1 MPVNSPNVPT
11 HTSDTDLLGVL
22 LAKRNTEGLTFGQHR
37 LLLSEIVREVA
48 ENIGVRRAGS
58 MGELRTAAYMSSIW
72 QKAGLLTW
80 TDSFDAQIQTIATT
94 MFLALFSVS
103 VNVVAVFSLYSALVI
118 VGILLVLALWIQYR
132 DMPLII
138 GKRMNIPNVI
148 AIRKS
153 PQVPR
158 RRVVMIAPLDT
169 SGVVDRFNRPW
180 QHVVVSAVQ
189 GALLLVTLL
198 DPAPLINLLPLA
210 RLQLGWLLWVCSGYL
225 VVAAIIEAYAQ
236 RRRVTWGAVSHAG
249 ALAATARIVDEL
261 DGLRHTEVW
270 GVSTGASQTYAGIED
285 LMQRYPFD
293 PQTTFFVVLSG
304 IGRGTLCYT
313 IPTGNVGGVTD
324 PLLLELATEVRKT
337 AGVDAR
343 VSRNPSVIRP
353 LLKRNFRA
361 IEFTCLDEKGY
372 VPLQG
377 LPSDTVEAMSLPIVE
392 RAVRAVVMMVRAIDA
407 LN

>member
-1 MPVNSPNVPT
+1 MPVNSTNT
-11 HTSDTDLLGVL
+11 SNQTSDTDLLGVL

-37 LLLSEIVREVA
+37 LLLSEVVREVA

-72 QKAGLLTW
+72 QKSGLLTW
-80 TDSFDAQIQTIATT
+80 TDSFDAKTQRIATT
-94 MFLALFSVS
+94 MFLALFSVGA
-103 VNVVAVFSLYSALVI
+103 NVVAVFSLYSALVI
-118 VGILLVLALWIQYR
+118 ASIVLVFAVWIQYR
-132 DMPLII
+132 DTPVIV

-153 PQVPR
+153 PQAPR

-169 SGVVDRFNRPW
+169 NGVVDRFNRPW
-180 QHVVVSAVQ
+180 LHVVMIAIQ
-189 GALLLVTLL
+189 GTLLLVTLL
-198 DPAPLINLLPLA
+198 DKTPLVRLFPLA
-210 RLQLGWLLWVCSGYL
+210 QLQFGWVLWICSGYL
-225 VVAAIIEAYAQ
+225 VVAAIIESYAHRHQ
-236 RRRVTWGAVSHAG
+236 VTWGAVSHAG

-285 LMQRYPFD
+285 LIQRYPFD

-313 IPTGNVGGVTD
+313 IPTGSVGGVTD

-343 VSRNPSVIRP
+343 VSHNPSVIRP

-361 IEFTCLDEKGY
+361 IEFTCLDEQGY

-377 LPSDTVEAMSLPIVE
+377 LPGDTVEAISLPMVE
-392 RAVRAVVMMVRAIDA
+392 RAVRAVVMMIRALDA

>member
-1 MPVNSPNVPT
+1 MPVNSRNALN

-37 LLLSEIVREVA
+37 LLLSEVVREVA

-80 TDSFDAQIQTIATT
+80 TDTFDAQIQPIATT
-94 MFLALFSVS
+94 IFLALFSVS
-103 VNVVAVFSLYSALVI
+103 VNVVAVFSFVSALVI

-132 DMPLII
+132 DMPLIV
-138 GKRMNIPNVI
+138 GKRMSIPNVI

-153 PQVPR
+153 PQAPR
-158 RRVVMIAPLDT
+158 RRVVIVAPLDT
-169 SGVVDRFNRPW
+169 SGVVDRLNQPW
-180 QHVVVSAVQ
+180 HHVVVTAVQ
-189 GALLLVTLL
+189 GAILLVTLL
-198 DPAPLINLLPLA
+198 DPTPLVHVLPLA
-210 RLQLGWLLWVCSGYL
+210 HLQLGWLLWVCSGYL

-261 DGLRHTEVW
+261 DGLHHTEVW
-270 GVSTGASQTYAGIED
+270 AVSTGASQTYAGIED

-293 PQTTFFVVLSG
+293 PQTTFFVVISG

-313 IPTGNVGGVTD
+313 IPAGNVGGVTD

-337 AGVDAR
+337 AGIDAR

-361 IEFTCLDEKGY
+361 IEFTCLDEQGY

-377 LPSDTVEAMSLPIVE
+377 LPSDTVEAISLPIVE

>member
-1 MPVNSPNVPT
+1 MPVNSSNAST

-37 LLLSEIVREVA
+37 LLLSEVVREVA

-80 TDSFDAQIQTIATT
+80 TDSFDAKTQRIATT
-94 MFLALFSVS
+94 MFLALLSVGA
-103 VNVVAVFSLYSALVI
+103 NVVAVFSLYSALVI
-118 VGILLVLALWIQYR
+118 ASILLVLSVLIQYR
-132 DMPLII
+132 DTPLII
-138 GKRMNIPNVI
+138 GKRKNIPNVI

-153 PQVPR
+153 PQAPR

-169 SGVVDRFNRPW
+169 SDVVDRFNRPW
-180 QHVVVSAVQ
+180 QHVVMVTVQ

-198 DPAPLINLLPLA
+198 DTAPLVSLFPLA
-210 RLQLGWLLWVCSGYL
+210 HLQLGWVLWFCSGYL
-225 VVAAIIEAYAQ
+225 VVAAIIESYAH
-236 RRRVTWGAVSHAG
+236 RRRITWGAVSHAG

-285 LMQRYPFD
+285 LIQRYPFD

-313 IPTGNVGGVTD
+313 IPTGNVSGVTD

-353 LLKRNFRA
+353 LLKRDFRA
-361 IEFTCLDEKGY
+361 IEFTCLDEQGY
-372 VPLQG
+372 VPVQG
-377 LPSDTVEAMSLPIVE
+377 LPSDTVEAISLPIVE
-392 RAVRAVVMMVRAIDA
+392 RAVRAVVMMIRALDA

>member
-1 MPVNSPNVPT
+1 
-11 HTSDTDLLGVL
+11 
-22 LAKRNTEGLTFGQHR
+22 
-37 LLLSEIVREVA
+37 
-48 ENIGVRRAGS
+48 
-58 MGELRTAAYMSSIW
+58 
-72 QKAGLLTW
+72 LTW

-94 MFLALFSVS
+94 MFLALFSVAT
-103 VNVVAVFSLYSALVI
+103 NVVAVFSLTSALVI
-118 VGILLVLALWIQYR
+118 VGILVVLALWVQYR
-132 DMPLII
+132 DMPLIV

-153 PQVPR
+153 PQAPR
-158 RRVVMIAPLDT
+158 RRVVVIAPLDT
-169 SGVVDRFNRPW
+169 SAVVDRFNRPW
-180 QHVVVSAVQ
+180 HHVVVIAVQ

-198 DPAPLINLLPLA
+198 DPVPLVNLLPLA
-210 RLQLGWLLWVCSGYL
+210 QLQLGWLLWVCSGYL
-225 VVAAIIEAYAQ
+225 VVAAIIESYAQ

-270 GVSTGASQTYAGIED
+270 GVSTGASQTYAGIDD
-285 LMQRYPFD
+285 LIQRYPFD

-361 IEFTCLDEKGY
+361 IEFTCLDEQGY

-377 LPSDTVEAMSLPIVE
+377 LPSDTVEAISLPVVE
-392 RAVRAVVMMVRAIDA
+392 RAVRAVVMMIRALDA